1 MTKSSK
7 SKRYAPRGLTI
18 LYEDRD
24 LLVINKN
31 PGVLSCQTIKRES
44 FTAEN
49 ILTEYLRKGANASR
63 KQAFLVHRLDR
74 DTSGVMLFAKSQEM
88 QLKLKNDWAET
99 EKFYLAAVYGRPK
112 KRTGI
117 FSSHLAENT
126 DFRVYSVRDP
136 ELGRFSETEYRVIGE
151 TDTLTLVKIHLLT
164 GRKNQIRVHFA
175 EHGLPV
181 VGDTKY
187 NPRDTFT
194 TRLCLHSKSIAFNHP
209 FSGQR
214 CFFETEIPTIFMQL
228 AKGFRE
234 ADWDEA

>member
-1 MTKSSK
+1 MAKTSK
-7 SKRYAPRGLTI
+7 SKRFAPRGLTI

-24 LLVINKN
+24 LLVINKD
-31 PGVLSCQTIKRES
+31 PGVLSCHTVKRES

-49 ILTEYLRKGANASR
+49 VLTEYLKKGAPASR

-74 DTSGVMLFAKSQEM
+74 DTSGVMLFAKSREM
-88 QLKLKNDWAET
+88 QQNLKNDWPAT
-99 EKFYLAAVYGRPK
+99 EKLYLSAVYGHPRE
-112 KRTGI
+112 RAGI

-126 DFRVYSVRDP
+126 DFRVYSIRDP
-136 ELGRFSETEYRVIGE
+136 EQGRFAQTEYRVIGE
-151 TDTLTLVKIHLLT
+151 TDTLTLVKIRLLT

-175 EHGLPV
+175 EQGMPV

-187 NPRDTFT
+187 NPRDSFS

-209 FSGQR
+209 FSGER
-214 CFFETEIPTIFMQL
+214 FFFETEIPTVFMQL

-234 ADWDEA
+234 TDWADA

>member
-1 MTKSSK
+1 MAKSSK
-7 SKRYAPRGLTI
+7 RNRFAPRGLTI
-18 LYEDRD
+18 LHEDRD
-24 LLVINKN
+24 ILVINKN
-31 PGVLSCQTIKRES
+31 AGVLSCHTPKRES

-49 ILTEYLRKGANASR
+49 VLTDYLRKGSPASR

-74 DTSGVMLFAKSQEM
+74 ETSGIMLFAKNREM
-88 QLKLKNDWAET
+88 LDNLQNDWPQT
-99 EKFYLAAVYGRPK
+99 EKFYLAAVYGHLREQA
-112 KRTGI
+112 GI

-136 ELGRFSETEYRVIGE
+136 ELGRFSQTEYRVIGK
-151 TDTLTLVKIHLLT
+151 TDTMTLVKIRLLT

-175 EHGLPV
+175 EQGHPV

-187 NPRDTFT
+187 NRHDPFA

-209 FSGQR
+209 FNGQR

-234 ADWDEA
+234 KDWTDA